1 MTSSMRKTNTATLKE
16 IKMEVNRITTT
27 GGHKRNA

>member
-1 MTSSMRKTNTATLKE
+1 MITSMYKTDTAMLKE
-16 IKMEVNRITTT
+16 IKMEVNRTITT